1 MIIEVKHVILNSSHK
16 DYGRH
21 FRISLRSDNDNAYFV
36 IPHETMHLRTKLLH
50 FLYCLQL

>member
-36 IPHETMHLRTKLLH
+36 RVTRAIKK
-50 FLYCLQL
+50 QIII